1 MGSPLPFG
9 TGKLGVTLALVGFL
23 KSLCGLYLFSGH
35 GYAGGLGLFLT
46 ALGVGVGD
54 VDLRGVLSLYRK
66 GVGRGGLDTGV
77 SLCLGD
83 SDVLVPVGL
92 GLTDLTVAVLFGNA
106 LLRVVDGLGGCL
118 FTESLDVA
126 GLVTDVGHVHVDEL
140 EADLSELCLHVLAD
154 GNEEFV
160 TVRVDLLDVHRGD
173 HQTKLS
179 EKDVGR
185 DVLDVVDGESEKPLG
200 GVCHAVR
207 LRRDSDGEAARH
219 VHTDVLLGKSVGKVA
234 LDRDRLEVKERI
246 VLEHRPHEGGSSV
259 DASGRRDRS
268 ALVLTCL
275 TVDDHHLV
283 GRTTAVALKNRRECH
298 EYDGDND
305 KDQRKFHIQ
314 NV

>member
-9 TGKLGVTLALVGFL
+9 TGKLGVTLALVGL
-23 KSLCGLYLFSGH
+23 LEGLRCLNLLGCDRYTR
-35 GYAGGLGLFLT
+35 GLGLLLA
-46 ALGVGVGD
+46 ALGVRVCD

-83 SDVLVPVGL
+83 TDVLVPVGL

-140 EADLSELCLHVLAD
+140 EADLTELSLHVLAD
-154 GNEEFV
+154 GHKEFV
-160 TVRVDLLDVHRGD
+160 AVGVYLLDVHRGD
-173 HQTKLS
+173 HETKLS
-179 EKDVGR
+179 EKNVGGY
-185 DVLDVVDGESEKPLG
+185 VLDVVDGESEKPLG

-207 LRRDSDGEAARH
+207 LSGDTDREAARH
-219 VHTDVLLGKSVGKVA
+219 IDTNVLLGKRVGKVA
-234 LDRDRLEVKERI
+234 LNRDRLEVKERI